1 MIAVFQPVVV
11 SAKMTTPQDIFA
23 ECPAQVRG
31 RTLEPSAV
39 YELMRDRY
47 ALHRGPAGTSDD
59 RPIEIIEG
67 KPDDRAIAAGAV
79 GPVYALQPAG
89 TQAVPTGLVF
99 VRFKAGVKATER
111 TKDIER
117 AGYKIARTVEYSP
130 GAAWLRDTS
139 NNIGQAL
146 NGIPKLEKIAG
157 VENVEP
163 QMLMARV
170 SR

>member
-39 YELMRDRY
+39 YELTRDRY
-47 ALHRGPAGTSDD
+47 ALHRGPAGTSDYQ
-59 RPIEIIEG
+59 PLEIIEG
-67 KPDDRAIAAGAV
+67 KPDDRAIAAGNV
-79 GPVYALQPAG
+79 GPVYALKPAG
-89 TQAVPTGLVF
+89 TPAVPTGLVF
-99 VRFKAGVKATER
+99 VRFAAGVKATDR
-111 TKDIER
+111 TEDLER

-130 GAAWLRDTS
+130 AAAWVRNASD
-139 NNIGQAL
+139 NIAQAL
-146 NGIPKLEKIAG
+146 NGIPALEKIKG